1 MNNIQTLAAKAA
13 YHFGARRL
21 PASHVPWS
29 FGAKRIRR
37 DLAAR
42 FVAEVHPTANIEP
55 GVELHSAEITLKAYS
70 GLARDCWVQGPL
82 TIGEYSM
89 IGPGTRIYTINH
101 SHDRTDIPIQLQG
114 FDAPRPVVIED
125 DVWMGARCMIMP
137 GVTIGR
143 GSIIAAGTVVT
154 KDVPPYSV
162 AAGVPAVVKASRR

>member
-1 MNNIQTLAAKAA
+1 MRLKTTAAKAG
-13 YHFGARRL
+13 YHFVGRRL
-21 PASHVPWS
+21 PASHVPWACGS
-29 FGAKRIRR
+29 KRTRR
-37 DLAAR
+37 ALAAQ
-42 FVAEVHPTANIEP
+42 FLTEVHPTVNIEP
-55 GVELHSAEITLKAYS
+55 GVELHSTEIVLKAYS

-89 IGPGTRIYTINH
+89 IGPGTRIYTVNH

-143 GSIIAAGTVVT
+143 GSIIAAGSVVT